1 LEQTVMNSIKIL
13 TLPENFGTDQRGW
26 SFAPFKNLALFRSAA
41 VDWNSLHAVSLNPG
55 AIRGNHLHPLTT
67 EWLFFCGGP
76 VRLSWQ
82 ESPGTD
88 PLSIVINDH
97 HTLVIIPPGVSHAIK
112 NESAETVYLVA
123 FRTAAPSAEGP
134 EVLRAVILE

>member
-1 LEQTVMNSIKIL
+1 MKAIKIL
-13 TLPENFGTDQRGW
+13 SLPENFGTDHRGW
-26 SFAPFKNLALFRSAA
+26 SFAPFKNVELFDGAA

-55 AIRGNHLHPLTT
+55 TVRGNHLHPLTT

-82 ESPGTD
+82 ESPAET
-88 PLSIVINDH
+88 PRTLLIEDH
-97 HTLVIIPPGVSHAIK
+97 HTLVMIPPGISHAIK

-123 FRTAAPSAEGP
+123 FRSTAPCAEGP
-134 EVLRAVILE
+134 EVTPAVILN